1 MFITFEGIDYSGKST
16 QAKML
21 CEYLKSKKLKAI
33 AIREPG
39 GTEVSERIREL
50 LLSKIDLHITPLT
63 EFLLFSAARAQLV
76 ADVIKP
82 DLMKNY
88 IVICDRFFDSSTAY
102 QGFGANVD
110 IKKIL
115 AVNDFATGGLTPDL
129 TFLFDIPPKEAFKRY
144 EIRKDSKDRMENK
157 NLAFYNRVHKGFREI
172 ADKNRNR
179 FVVIKGSKTISDIH
193 NIIVNIVMKKIKS

>member
-21 CEYLKSKKLKAI
+21 CEYLKLQKLKAI

-39 GTEVSERIREL
+39 GTEVSEKIREL
-50 LLSKIDLHITPLT
+50 LLNRINLKINPLT

-82 DLMKNY
+82 YLKKNY
-88 IVICDRFFDSSTAY
+88 IVICDRYFDSSTAY

-115 AVNDFATGGLTPDL
+115 TVNDFATGGLTPDL
-129 TFLFDIPPKEAFKRY
+129 TFLFDIPPKAAFKRHQM
-144 EIRKDSKDRMENK
+144 RKDSKDRMENK
-157 NLAFYNRVHKGFREI
+157 NLAFYNRVYRGFREI
-172 ADKNRNR
+172 ADKNRKR
-179 FVVIKGSKTISDIH
+179 FVVIDGSKTISEIQS
-193 NIIVNIVMKKIKS
+193 IIVSIVNKKIKS